1 MWPSS
6 ATRSPSPWAPHIG
19 TTATLA
25 REVRAPSHPGK
36 GAAVVTSSAPL
47 NATNVHG
54 IVHTFGTLS
63 RDVKALPA
71 AVAEAAGFSR
81 AKVMIQPGAFDAAL
95 SRIKVGR
102 VEGSVQIW
110 FGHAP
115 ETKTASTIS
124 GALRLVADET
134 SLHCYVSGSS
144 RDGANT
150 VRWVKTFSNCRE
162 MSLCFLPSRFA
173 SDLGKDGAP
182 NILVILEA
190 SITEVSFVPQ
200 GLFPKTSVTLT

>member
-1 MWPSS
+1 MR
-6 ATRSPSPWAPHIG
+6 T
-19 TTATLA
+19 
-25 REVRAPSHPGK
+25 PSHPGR
-36 GAAVVTSSAPL
+36 GAAVVTSSASL

-54 IVHTFGTLS
+54 VVHTFGTLS
-63 RDVKALPA
+63 RDVVTLPEL
-71 AVAEAAGFSR
+71 VAKAAGVSR
-81 AKVMIQPGAFDAAL
+81 AKIMIQPGAFDAAL
-95 SRIKVGR
+95 SRIKVGK

-124 GALRLVADET
+124 GAMRLVADET
-134 SLHCYVSGSS
+134 ALHCYVSSSS

-173 SDLGKDGAP
+173 CDLGKDGAS
-182 NILVILEA
+182 NILVVLEA